1 MNDDVEK
8 TARILGEQMKNG
20 YVSHLILL
28 VLKKNPSH
36 GYKIVQ
42 EIEKRTFGM
51 WNPSTSTIYRVLESL
66 ENRSLIEVLKE
77 EEEGRQKRI
86 YEITAKGEKTLEILI
101 ETYEK
106 MQEAM
111 KRMIFSSVKLTGDID
126 LSKLK
131 DFLPHKNPIY
141 GIESLENEEDKI
153 KTLEI
158 KKVMMKQRIKE
169 MKRGMDNIDIE
180 IMRLK
185 NRAKNK

>member
-1 MNDDVEK
+1 MKAEVEK

-42 EIEKRTFGM
+42 EIEKRSFGM

-66 ENRSLIEVLKE
+66 ERKNLIKVLKE

-86 YEITAKGEKTLEILI
+86 YEITAEGEKTSEILI

-111 KRMIFSSVKLTGDID
+111 KRMIFSSLKLTGDVD
-126 LSKLK
+126 LSKMK
-131 DFLPHKNPIY
+131 DFLPHKDPIF
-141 GIESLENEEDKI
+141 GIESLENEDDKI

-158 KKVMMKQRIKE
+158 KKEMMKMRRKDLKLGIK
-169 MKRGMDNIDIE
+169 NIDIE
-180 IMRLK
+180 IERLK

>member
-1 MNDDVEK
+1 MKAEVEK

-42 EIEKRTFGM
+42 EIEKRSFGM

-66 ENRSLIEVLKE
+66 ERKNLIKVLKE

-86 YEITAKGEKTLEILI
+86 YEITAEGEKTLEILI

-111 KRMIFSSVKLTGDID
+111 KRMIISSITLTDD
-126 LSKLK
+126 LDTDEFK
-131 DFLPHKNPIY
+131 DFIPLKGPLIMMNEVEDIN
-141 GIESLENEEDKI
+141 ENI
-153 KTLEI
+153 RALEI
-158 KKVMMKQRIKE
+158 RKSMIEKKIDELEVGLR
-169 MKRGMDNIDIE
+169 NIDIE
-180 IMRLK
+180 IERLK